1 MQEMQEM
8 WVQSLSQE
16 YLLEKEMEAT
26 PTFLPRTF
34 HGQRSLA
41 SYRPWGCKKSDKV

>member
-8 WVQSLSQE
+8 WVQSLGQE